1 MYKKGDL
8 TVSLEEAQES
18 ANFANIPVEEWAEQY
33 GWTLEGK
40 TTATDSFTSP
50 GRLSMYFCP
59 LLILLL
65 NISSSLYA
73 LI

>member
-33 GWTLEGK
+33 GWTLE
-40 TTATDSFTSP
+40 
-50 GRLSMYFCP
+50 
-59 LLILLL
+59 
-65 NISSSLYA
+65 
-73 LI
+73 

>member
-18 ANFANIPVEEWAEQY
+18 ANFANISIEEWAEQY

-40 TTATDSFTSP
+40 ATVPTDTTPPTEPVKETAAGD
-50 GRLSMYFCP
+50 
-59 LLILLL
+59 
-65 NISSSLYA
+65 SSLVDTS
-73 LI
+73 LE